1 MFSARNTR
9 FFLISN
15 TFLSHAKLKLA
26 NNQVNVSNTLRPK
39 LCCLKI
45 IHILHLRYHP
55 TILGHILKNKQKN
68 KFVYIHEITRLI
80 IMKMEM
86 KLENRS
92 HRYVIN
98 RPTSRHGLHDE
109 ITRLITMKMEM
120 KLENRSHRYV
130 INRPTSRHGRKY
142 SKYIT
147 CLTVMMLI
155 FVKRHLSNI
164 WSLVHEKLATLRL
177 SWKKALVIQEKACV
191 ALCQRQS
198 HESLVFNRK
207 GHCNRHCTV
216 KGDIL

>member
-1 MFSARNTR
+1 M
-9 FFLISN
+9 ISN

-55 TILGHILKNKQKN
+55 KILGHILKNKQKN

-120 KLENRSHRYV
+120 KLENRSHTYI

-147 CLTVMMLI
+147 CLTLMMLI
-155 FVKRHLSNI
+155 FIKRHLSNI
-164 WSLVHEKLATLRL
+164 WSSVHEKVSNTEAELKKSVGYTRKSVCCTL
-177 SWKKALVIQEKACV
+177 STPKP
-191 ALCQRQS
+191 
-198 HESLVFNRK
+198 RK
-207 GHCNRHCTV
+207 FGF
-216 KGDIL
+216 